1 MLFFRLF
8 FVVLLLSNIAF
19 YSYSKKN
26 TPKKQRF
33 INVNKGVKKLTLLSE
48 IDTSNTIWEADKPV
62 KESKP
67 SSEVFNQECYSIGV
81 FDTKSETAAILN
93 SLKKDVLKIR
103 TRKIIS
109 SQEAGYW
116 VYIPA
121 KESRSEALD
130 IGRKL
135 SQLNIKDY
143 YVVTG
148 GENEN
153 TISLGLYREVNNAN
167 TRLQELQSKGFNA
180 EKQIKIEQ
188 WPEFWIDYS
197 IASDQVYKLADVT
210 KMNQKVSSNKVE
222 CNW

>member
-1 MLFFRLF
+1 MLIFRILF
-8 FVVLLLSNIAF
+8 IVLLLSNIAF

-26 TPKKQRF
+26 TPIQRKF
-33 INVNKGVKKLTLLSE
+33 IAVDDKVNKLTLLSE
-48 IDTSNTIWEADKPV
+48 LDTSRSIWEETQP
-62 KESKP
+62 EP
-67 SSEVFNQECYSIGV
+67 QNTPSEVFNQECYTVGV
-81 FDTKSETAAILN
+81 FNSKTESTAILN
-93 SLKKDVLKIR
+93 ALKKDVLKIR

-121 KESRSEALD
+121 KESRNEALD

-135 SQLNIKDY
+135 SELNIKDY

-153 TISLGLYREVNNAN
+153 TISLGLYRDVNNADS
-167 TRLQELQSKGFNA
+167 RLQELQSKGFEA
-180 EKQIKIEQ
+180 KKQIKIEQ

-197 IASDQVYKLADVT
+197 VASDQVYKLPDV
-210 KMNQKVSSNKVE
+210 KQINPKISANKVE

>member
-1 MLFFRLF
+1 MFLFRIIFII
-8 FVVLLLSNIAF
+8 LLLSNIAF
-19 YSYSKKN
+19 YSYSKKH
-26 TPKKQRF
+26 TPNQRTF
-33 INVNKGVKKLTLLSE
+33 TAVDKNVNKLTLLSE
-48 IDTSNTIWEADKPV
+48 LDTSKSIWENKQPKAT
-62 KESKP
+62 ESP
-67 SSEVFNQECYSIGV
+67 TEIFNQECYTVGV
-81 FDTKSETAAILN
+81 FNSKSESTSVLN
-93 SLKKDVLKIR
+93 ALKKDVLKIR

-121 KESRSEALD
+121 KNSRDEALD
-130 IGRKL
+130 IGRQL

-153 TISLGLYREVNNAN
+153 TISLGLYRDVNNAN
-167 TRLQELQSKGFNA
+167 SRLQELQSKGFKA
-180 EKQIKIEQ
+180 KKQIKIEQ

-197 IASDQVYKLADVT
+197 IASDQVYTLPDVT
-210 KMNQKVSSNKVE
+210 QINPKISSNKVE

>member
-1 MLFFRLF
+1 MPNQRKF
-8 FVVLLLSNIAF
+8 IAVDN
-19 YSYSKKN
+19 S
-26 TPKKQRF
+26 
-33 INVNKGVKKLTLLSE
+33 VNKLTLLSE
-48 IDTSNTIWEADKPV
+48 LDTSKSIWEENQPKSQSTSPEA
-62 KESKP
+62 
-67 SSEVFNQECYSIGV
+67 FNQECYTVGV
-81 FDTKSETAAILN
+81 FNSKTESTVILN
-93 SLKKDVLKIR
+93 ALKKDVLKIR

-121 KESRSEALD
+121 KNSRNEALD

-135 SQLNIKDY
+135 SELNIKDY

-153 TISLGLYREVNNAN
+153 TISLGLYRDVNNADS
-167 TRLQELQSKGFNA
+167 RLQELQSKGFDA
-180 EKQIKIEQ
+180 KKQIKIEQ

-197 IASDQVYKLADVT
+197 IASDQVYKLTDVT
-210 KMNQKVSSNKVE
+210 QINPKISSNKVE

>member
-1 MLFFRLF
+1 MYFFRIF
-8 FVVLLLSNIAF
+8 FIVLLLSNIAF
-19 YSYSKKN
+19 YSYSKRH
-26 TPKKQRF
+26 TPNQPQFTAVDRR
-33 INVNKGVKKLTLLSE
+33 VNKLTLLSE
-48 IDTSNTIWEADKPV
+48 LDTAKSIWEEKQQNPSPA
-62 KESKP
+62 
-67 SSEVFNQECYSIGV
+67 SSEIFNKECYTLGV
-81 FDTKSETAAILN
+81 FKTKSESAPILN
-93 SLKKDVLKIR
+93 ILKKNVLKIR

-121 KESRSEALD
+121 KNSRNEALE

-135 SQLNIKDY
+135 SELNIKDY

-153 TISLGLYREVNNAN
+153 TISLGLYREIGNADA
-167 TRLQELQSKGFNA
+167 RLQELKRKGFNA
-180 EKQIKIEQ
+180 KKQIKIEQ

-197 IASDQVYKLADVT
+197 IASDQVYKLKDFSQSLPKINT
-210 KMNQKVSSNKVE
+210 NKVE

>member
-1 MLFFRLF
+1 MLIFRILF
-8 FVVLLLSNIAF
+8 ITLLLSNIAF

-26 TPKKQRF
+26 TPKQRKF
-33 INVNKGVKKLTLLSE
+33 IAVDNSVNKLTLLSE
-48 IDTSNTIWEADKPV
+48 LDTSKSIWE
-62 KESKP
+62 ESQPKSSNS
-67 SSEVFNQECYSIGV
+67 SSEVFNQECYTIGV
-81 FDTKSETAAILN
+81 FNSKSESATILN
-93 SLKKDVLKIR
+93 ALKKEVLKIR

-121 KESRSEALD
+121 KNSRNEALD

-135 SQLNIKDY
+135 SGLKIKDY

-153 TISLGLYREVNNAN
+153 TISLGLYRDVNNADS
-167 TRLQELQSKGFNA
+167 RLQELQSKGFDA
-180 EKQIKIEQ
+180 KKQIKIEQ

-197 IASDQVYKLADVT
+197 IASDQVYNLTDVT
-210 KMNQKVSSNKVE
+210 QINPKISSNKVE